1 VDQASVF
8 ISHSSQDHE
17 TARTICDALESRG
30 LKCWIATRDVGPGQN
45 YQDSIVRSIR
55 ASRAMVLVFST
66 NANGSQEIL
75 KELAL
80 ASKYKVSV
88 IPARIDDAVPLEAF
102 EFEFATRQWIDLFEN
117 WEREIERLAT
127 SVARFV
133 TVDPTA
139 ASAAHPEASGCADES
154 QAPVASATVRDVPS
168 PATPPAGKNSVRP
181 VPVAPR
187 SRGWLDPRGYLG
199 TAMMIGIATG
209 VLFGFGMTLIT
220 GTSDSA
226 LLQGVL
232 FGALFGP
239 CIAIFMQGAT
249 VRIPEPWSP
258 ELSGR
263 LQMAMAEIGYLPRS
277 NLGHTLTFKPSFY
290 AGLLAGSMTISGYTD
305 HVDVFGPRF
314 YVKRLLAKI
323 EAEMPGVQWS

>member
-1 VDQASVF
+1 
-8 ISHSSQDHE
+8 
-17 TARTICDALESRG
+17 
-30 LKCWIATRDVGPGQN
+30 
-45 YQDSIVRSIR
+45 
-55 ASRAMVLVFST
+55 MVLVFSR

-88 IPARIDDAVPLEAF
+88 IPARIDEAVPSEAF

-117 WEREIERLAT
+117 WEREIQRLAT

-133 TVDPTA
+133 TVDPTTA
-139 ASAAHPEASGCADES
+139 STAYPEARDRADQPEAPGAPASAMA
-154 QAPVASATVRDVPS
+154 RDMPS
-168 PATPPAGKNSVRP
+168 PTKPPTGRNSARP

-187 SRGWLDPRGYLG
+187 SRRWLDPRGYLG
-199 TAMMIGIATG
+199 TAMMIGVGSGT
-209 VLFGFGMTLIT
+209 LFGFGKMLIT
-220 GTSDSA
+220 GVSESA
-226 LLQGVL
+226 LLDGVL

-239 CIAIFMQGAT
+239 CIAIFMRGAT

-263 LQMAMAEIGYLPRS
+263 LQMAMAEIGYLPSS
-277 NLGHTLTFKPSFY
+277 NLGHTLTFKPSYY